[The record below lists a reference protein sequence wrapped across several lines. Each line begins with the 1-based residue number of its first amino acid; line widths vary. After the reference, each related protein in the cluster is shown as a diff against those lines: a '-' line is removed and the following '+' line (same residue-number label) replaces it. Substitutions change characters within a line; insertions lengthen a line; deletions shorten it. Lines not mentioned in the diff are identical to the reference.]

1 VIDFAE
7 KVQSPERLRLLLV
20 LTVADIRAVGPGTW
34 NGWKGQ
40 LLRQLYKETEAV
52 LSGGFAVEGRAARIS
67 HAKAALEALLENF
80 DEDKELITTAKA
92 RLAQINK
99 QIEASSPLNKT
110 PDNKTLE
117 FQKSNGGR

>member
-1 VIDFAE
+1 MLLADVFAE
-7 KVQSPERLRLLLV
+7 KG
-20 LTVADIRAVGPGTW
+20 D
-34 NGWKGQ
+34 
-40 LLRQLYKETEAV
+40 LYN
-52 LSGGFAVEGRAARIS
+52 
-67 HAKAALEALLENF
+67 AKAALEALLENF
-80 DEDKELITTAKA
+80 DEDKELVATAKT